1 MGDDHFLNLQPGT
14 VVNGRYEIVKCL
26 GTGSMGMV
34 YACRHKELSG
44 HLVAMKVLFGEVA
57 RDEVAAAR
65 FRNEIVA
72 SYGVNHPHV
81 VRAYE
86 YFKDGELTAF
96 TMEFVGGGDLADR
109 INEEEP
115 IPVSEI
121 VQMMIQMCSGIQAVH
136 DAGIIHRDLKPE
148 NILITSNGDI
158 KITDFGIA
166 RTGTGPKLTEY
177 GGVVGTID
185 YVSPEYLEKGQVDT
199 RSDIYSLGV
208 LAYEMITGAAP
219 FKGKSV
225 IETMTMRLRTDPD
238 LPHERRS
245 DCPEEL
251 GAIVM
256 KALERD
262 PRERYQTSNEMIG
275 DLMALYEHTE
285 GKKIYDPVLN
295 PKFSVTGD
303 SLETPKAAPEVVSDV
318 EMALV
323 SRAPSPLEQSTS
335 RASAVSQPIGG
346 SSGSQAVVF
355 GESSCGTDLAGSSSS
370 ELAPTDLAGTV
381 MLDPASVD
389 LLKAKHG
396 SEEEVSSGTR
406 SGLAEV
412 VEGKGKGEG
421 ESDAEDDE
429 FEPEPVYPR
438 TYEPLVDVL
447 PKPQSIAELSK
458 KGSSGPGGN
467 KVEESLND
475 YRLKELS
482 SEIGSPEEP
491 GFLSTLLKLFLII
504 LFGFIIGVLLIPFLE
519 SFLDSGDSEVDLTQ
533 GLENNTVFIS

>member
-44 HLVAMKVLFGEVA
+44 HLVAMKVLFAEVA

-115 IPVSEI
+115 IPVDEI

-148 NILITSNGDI
+148 NILITSNGDV

-208 LAYEMITGAAP
+208 LAYEMITGSAP

-251 GAIVM
+251 SEVVM
-256 KALERD
+256 KALARD
-262 PRERYQTSNEMIG
+262 PQERYQTSSEMIG
-275 DLMALYEHTE
+275 DLMALIENQE
-285 GKKIYDPVLN
+285 GKKIYDPILN
-295 PKFSVTGD
+295 PKLTVGV
-303 SLETPKAAPEVVSDV
+303 ETSETVKTQPEIVSDA

-323 SRAPSPLEQSTS
+323 GRAPSPLEQSTS
-335 RASAVSQPIGG
+335 RNSVVAQPAGG
-346 SSGSQAVVF
+346 GVQEVYSSGGVEDV
-355 GESSCGTDLAGSSSS
+355 SSDPARIVNPDL
-370 ELAPTDLAGTV
+370 EGTV
-381 MLDPASVD
+381 MLDSSSVD
-389 LLKAKHG
+389 LLKASRG
-396 SEEEVSSGTR
+396 MTGGVDEGVR
-406 SGLAEV
+406 SQLADV
-412 VEGKGKGEG
+412 VEGPKDRIE
-421 ESDAEDDE
+421 EDDY
-429 FEPEPVYPR
+429 EPEPVYPR
-438 TYEPLVDVL
+438 SYEPLVDVL
-447 PKPQSIAELSK
+447 PKPQSIAELSRK
-458 KGSSGPGGN
+458 TSEDST
-467 KVEESLND
+467 SLRVDDNNLSD
-475 YRLKELS
+475 SRLKELS
-482 SEIGSPEEP
+482 SEIYSPDEP
-491 GFLSTLLKLFLII
+491 GLISTILKLFLMI
-504 LFGFIIGVLLIPFLE
+504 LFAFIVGVLLVPFFE
-519 SFLDSGDSEVDLTQ
+519 SFLETEESNQPFVSLKDG
-533 GLENNTVFIS
+533 